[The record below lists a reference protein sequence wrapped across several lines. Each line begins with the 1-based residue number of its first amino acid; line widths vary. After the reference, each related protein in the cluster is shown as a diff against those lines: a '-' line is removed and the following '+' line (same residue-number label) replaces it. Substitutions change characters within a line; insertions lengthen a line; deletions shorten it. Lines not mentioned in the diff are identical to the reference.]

1 MTNEETNQEF
11 SARVQTLLDDH
22 SDKIPEQL
30 YIELCNLLKKEHENQ
45 TSVKQKVITLE
56 LLDDLVEKHGFHCVQ
71 DIFNFMIEYKPAIES
86 VIDMLEL
93 DEQYIVIEEIMRRN
107 D

>member
-1 MTNEETNQEF
+1 MSEEESNQEF
-11 SARVQTLLDDH
+11 STRVQSLLDDH
-22 SDKIPEQL
+22 SEKIPEQL
-30 YIELCNLLKKEHENQ
+30 YIDLSNLLKREHENK

-56 LLDDLVEKHGFHCVQ
+56 LLDDLVAKQAFHTVQ
-71 DIFNFMIEYKPAIES
+71 DVFTFLIEYKPAIES

-93 DEQYIVIEEIMRRN
+93 DEPYIVIEEIMRRT